1 MANMESISTNR
12 QMGFEDLISRVE
24 QLDKPTLLQFV
35 NIVNGLVYKKNHTR
49 DHEAQL
55 LKKIKTT
62 IPASLKK
69 RQKELYAKMQDNTL
83 HVPEKEELILLN
95 GIIEEKTAEKI
106 RFMGELAQLRGITLG
121 ELNHQLNQKRHN
133 A

>member
-1 MANMESISTNR
+1 MESVPTNR

-24 QLDKPTLLQFV
+24 QLDKPSLLQFV
-35 NIVNGLVYKKNHTR
+35 NIVNGLVYKKNQTR

-83 HVPEKEELILLN
+83 HVPEKEEL
-95 GIIEEKTAEKI
+95 
-106 RFMGELAQLRGITLG
+106 
-121 ELNHQLNQKRHN
+121 
-133 A
+133 